1 MMVKIIAIDKDGN
14 DEGVPKRVNVD
25 TWTRML
31 RFGKTL
37 RWREIT
43 EIKEVKFKEKKDGR
57 KKRSVIG
64 NAVEKAE

>member
-1 MMVKIIAIDKDGN
+1 MMVKIIAIDKDGK

-37 RWREIT
+37 RWREII